1 VTEIT
6 WLILALAVG
15 IVFDLI
21 ASTTKSAFTHVRL
34 PYLINIHEKGEQK
47 VEGTLNLLEKAGMR
61 TALRL
66 ALIFSHFLV
75 AGAVM
80 LLVKSLIPALS
91 LAYTLLSL
99 LVVMF
104 VVSVIEFMLER
115 LVLNDP
121 ERAAMRWSGM
131 AALINV
137 FFSPF
142 TKVMMAILGDKAEKV
157 TLSVTDEALR
167 NWVDEDH
174 SESTLEQNERE
185 MIYSIFRFS
194 DIMAKDIM
202 VPRMDLH
209 ALDIT
214 TTISDARQE
223 FIRAGHSRVP
233 IYDDTIDNIVGL
245 LYAKDLL
252 NVVDGNDSIACQK
265 RLLRQS
271 YFVPE
276 TKKVDELLAEM
287 KKGGFHMALV
297 VDEYGG
303 VAGAVTLEDIV
314 EEIVGEIKD
323 EYDQGE
329 EQLYHKIGE
338 NEFLFLGRAT
348 ISEFNEVV
356 GSRLSD
362 EHADTL
368 GGLIYGEFGRV
379 PQPGEVVVLDGV
391 QFTAEEV
398 VARRIK
404 KVKAKL
410 NMSAAELLESEAP
423 IVD

>member
-1 VTEIT
+1 MTDLP
-6 WLILALAVG
+6 WLIAALAVG

-34 PYLINIHEKGEQK
+34 PYLLNIREKGEQK
-47 VEGTLNLLEKAGMR
+47 VERTLNLLEKAGMR

-66 ALIFSHFLV
+66 GLIFSHFLV
-75 AGAVM
+75 AGTVM
-80 LLVKSLIPALS
+80 LLVRGLLPTLT
-91 LAYTLLSL
+91 LGYTLLI
-99 LVVMF
+99 LVGVMF
-104 VVSVIEFMLER
+104 VLSVAEFLLER
-115 LVLNDP
+115 WVLNDP
-121 ERAAMRWSGM
+121 ERAATAWSDM
-131 AALINV
+131 AASIN
-137 FFSPF
+137 FLFSPF

-167 NWVDEDH
+167 NWVTEAQP
-174 SESTLEQNERE
+174 ESTLEQNERE

-194 DIMAKDIM
+194 DTMAKDIM
-202 VPRMDLH
+202 VPRMDLLS
-209 ALDIT
+209 LDVN
-214 TTISDARQE
+214 TTISDARQA
-223 FIRAGHSRVP
+223 FISAGHSRVP

-252 NVVDGNDSIACQK
+252 SVVDGTDTIANQK
-265 RLLRQS
+265 RLLRQA

-276 TKKVDELLAEM
+276 TKKVDDLLAEM
-287 KKGGFHMALV
+287 KKGGIHMALV

-329 EQLYHKIGE
+329 EQLYQILGDGE
-338 NEFLFLGRAT
+338 YLFLGRAT
-348 ISEFNEVV
+348 IGEFNEVA
-356 GSRLSD
+356 GSNLSD
-362 EHADTL
+362 ENADTL
-368 GGLIYGEFGRV
+368 GGLIYGELGHV
-379 PQPGEVVVLDGV
+379 PQPGETVVLDGV

-398 VARRIK
+398 VSRRIK

-410 NMSAAELLESEAP
+410 NPTAAELLESEAP
-423 IVD
+423 FVD

>member
-1 VTEIT
+1 VTDLP
-6 WLILALAVG
+6 WLIAALTVG

-34 PYLINIHEKGEQK
+34 PYLLNIREKGEQK
-47 VEGTLNLLEKAGMR
+47 VERTLNLLEKAGMR

-66 ALIFSHFLV
+66 GLIFSHFLV

-80 LLVKSLIPALS
+80 LLVRGLLPTLTLGYSFLILIG
-91 LAYTLLSL
+91 
-99 LVVMF
+99 VMF
-104 VVSVIEFMLER
+104 VLSVSEFLLER
-115 LVLNDP
+115 WVLNDP
-121 ERAAMRWSGM
+121 ERAAVAWSDM
-131 AALINV
+131 AALIN
-137 FFSPF
+137 FLFSPF

-167 NWVDEDH
+167 NWVTEAQP
-174 SESTLEQNERE
+174 ESTLEQNERE

-194 DIMAKDIM
+194 DTMAKDIM
-202 VPRMDLH
+202 VPRMDLLS
-209 ALDIT
+209 LDVN
-214 TTISDARQE
+214 TTISDARQA
-223 FIRAGHSRVP
+223 FISAGHSRVP

-252 NVVDGNDSIACQK
+252 SVVDGTDTIANQK
-265 RLLRQS
+265 RLLRQA

-276 TKKVDELLAEM
+276 TKKVDDLLAEM
-287 KKGGFHMALV
+287 KKGGIHMALV

-329 EQLYHKIGE
+329 EQLYQILGDGE
-338 NEFLFLGRAT
+338 YLFLGRAT
-348 ISEFNEVV
+348 ISEFNEVA
-356 GSRLSD
+356 GSNLSD
-362 EHADTL
+362 ENADTL
-368 GGLIYGEFGRV
+368 GGLIYGELGHV
-379 PQPGEVVVLDGV
+379 PQPGETVVLDGV

-398 VARRIK
+398 VSRRIK

-410 NMSAAELLESEAP
+410 NPTAAELLESEAP
-423 IVD
+423 FVD

>member
-1 VTEIT
+1 MTET
-6 WLILALAVG
+6 SWLILALALG

-21 ASTTKSAFTHVRL
+21 SSATKSAFTHVRL

-47 VEGTLNLLEKAGMR
+47 VERTINLLEKAGMR

-66 ALIFSHFLV
+66 ALAFSHFLV
-75 AGAVM
+75 AGALV
-80 LLVKSLIPALS
+80 LLVRKLYPNLS
-91 LAYTLLSL
+91 LGYTLLI
-99 LVVMF
+99 LVAAMLVL
-104 VVSVIEFMLER
+104 SVFEFMLEKW
-115 LVLNDP
+115 VLNNP
-121 ERAAMRWSGM
+121 ERSALRWSDM
-131 AALINV
+131 AAFINLV
-137 FFSPF
+137 FSPS

-174 SESTLEQNERE
+174 SESTLEKGERE

-194 DIMAKDIM
+194 DTLAKDIM

-252 NVVDGNDSIACQK
+252 SVVDGNDSIACQK

-329 EQLYHKIGE
+329 EQLYQKLGDD
-338 NEFLFLGRAT
+338 EFLFLGRAT
-348 ISEFNEVV
+348 ISEFNEIV

-368 GGLIYGEFGRV
+368 GGLIYGALGRV

-398 VARRIK
+398 VTRRIK

-410 NMSAAELLESEAP
+410 NLSAVDLIESEAP
-423 IVD
+423 LVD

>member
-1 VTEIT
+1 VTET
-6 WLILALAVG
+6 NWLILALALG

-21 ASTTKSAFTHVRL
+21 SSTTKSAFTHVRL
-34 PYLINIHEKGEQK
+34 PYLINIPEKGEQK
-47 VEGTLNLLEKAGMR
+47 VERTINLLEKAGMR

-66 ALIFSHFLV
+66 ALAFSHFLL
-75 AGAVM
+75 AGAVV
-80 LLVKSLIPALS
+80 LLVKKLYPNLN
-91 LAYTLLSL
+91 LGYTLLI
-99 LVVMF
+99 LVAAMF
-104 VVSVIEFMLER
+104 VVSVIEFLLEKW
-115 LVLNDP
+115 VLNDP
-121 ERAAMRWSGM
+121 ERSAFRWSDM

-137 FFSPF
+137 VFSPS
-142 TKVMMAILGDKAEKV
+142 TKVMMTILGDKAEKV

-167 NWVDEDH
+167 NWVDENH
-174 SESTLEQNERE
+174 SESTLEKGERE

-194 DIMAKDIM
+194 DTLAKDIM

-209 ALDIT
+209 ALEIN

-329 EQLYHKIGE
+329 EQLYHKLGDG
-338 NEFLFLGRAT
+338 EFLFLGRAT
-348 ISEFNEVV
+348 INEFNEIA

-368 GGLIYGEFGRV
+368 GGLIYGALGRV

-410 NMSAAELLESEAP
+410 NLGAVDLIESEAP
-423 IVD
+423 LVD

>member
-1 VTEIT
+1 MTELI
-6 WLILALAVG
+6 WLILALTLG
-15 IVFDLI
+15 IVFDLVSS
-21 ASTTKSAFTHVRL
+21 ATKSAFTHVRL

-47 VEGTLNLLEKAGMR
+47 VERTLNLLEKAGMR

-75 AGAVM
+75 AGSAM
-80 LLVKSLIPALS
+80 LLLKLLFPALT
-91 LAYTLLSL
+91 LGYTLLIL
-99 LVVMF
+99 IALMF

-115 LVLNDP
+115 WVLNDP
-121 ERAAMRWSGM
+121 ERAALQWSGM
-131 AALINV
+131 AALIN
-137 FFSPF
+137 FLFIPF
-142 TKVMMAILGDKAEKV
+142 TKVMMTILGDKAEKV

-167 NWVDEDH
+167 NWVTEDQP
-174 SESTLEQNERE
+174 ESTLEQNERE
-185 MIYSIFRFS
+185 MIYSIFHFS
-194 DIMAKDIM
+194 DTMAKDIM
-202 VPRMDLH
+202 VPRMDLLS
-209 ALDIT
+209 LDVN
-214 TTISDARQE
+214 TTISDARQS
-223 FIRAGHSRVP
+223 FISAGHSRVP

-252 NVVDGNDSIACQK
+252 SVVDGQDTIANQK
-265 RLLRQS
+265 RLLRQA

-287 KKGGFHMALV
+287 KKGGIHMALV

-323 EYDQGE
+323 EYDQLE
-329 EQLYHKIGE
+329 EQLYQKLGE
-338 NEFLFLGRAT
+338 DEYLFQGRTT
-348 ISEFNEVV
+348 ISEFNEII
-356 GSRLSD
+356 GSKLSD

-368 GGLIYGEFGRV
+368 GGLIYGELGRV
-379 PQPGEVVVLDGV
+379 PQAGESVVLNGV

-398 VARRIK
+398 VSRRIK

-410 NMSAAELLESEAP
+410 NLSAAELLESEDP
-423 IVD
+423 LVD

>member
-1 VTEIT
+1 MTDLL
-6 WLILALAVG
+6 WLILALTLG
-15 IVFDLI
+15 IVFDLVSS
-21 ASTTKSAFTHVRL
+21 ATKSAFTHVRL

-47 VEGTLNLLEKAGMR
+47 VERTLNLLEKAGMR

-75 AGAVM
+75 AGSAM
-80 LLVKSLIPALS
+80 LLLKLLFPAL
-91 LAYTLLSL
+91 TLGYIL
-99 LVVMF
+99 LILIALMF

-115 LVLNDP
+115 WVLNDP
-121 ERAAMRWSGM
+121 ERAALQWSGM
-131 AALINV
+131 AALIN
-137 FFSPF
+137 FLFIPF
-142 TKVMMAILGDKAEKV
+142 TKVMMTILGDKAEKV

-167 NWVDEDH
+167 NWVTEDQP
-174 SESTLEQNERE
+174 ESTLEQNERE
-185 MIYSIFRFS
+185 MIYSIFHFS
-194 DIMAKDIM
+194 DTMAKDIM
-202 VPRMDLH
+202 VPRMDLLS
-209 ALDIT
+209 LDVN
-214 TTISDARQE
+214 TTISDARQS
-223 FIRAGHSRVP
+223 FISAGHSRVP

-252 NVVDGNDSIACQK
+252 SVVDGQDTIANQK
-265 RLLRQS
+265 RLLRQA

-287 KKGGFHMALV
+287 KKGGIHMALV

-323 EYDQGE
+323 EYDQLE
-329 EQLYHKIGE
+329 EQLYQKLGE
-338 NEFLFLGRAT
+338 DEYLFQGRTT
-348 ISEFNEVV
+348 ISEFNEIV
-356 GSRLSD
+356 GSKLSD

-368 GGLIYGEFGRV
+368 GGLIYGELGRV
-379 PQPGEVVVLDGV
+379 PQAGETVVLNGV

-398 VARRIK
+398 VSRRIK

-410 NMSAAELLESEAP
+410 NLSAAELLESEDP
-423 IVD
+423 LVD

>member
-1 VTEIT
+1 MTET
-6 WLILALAVG
+6 SWLILALALG

-21 ASTTKSAFTHVRL
+21 SSATKSAFTHVRL

-47 VEGTLNLLEKAGMR
+47 VERTMNLLEKAGMR

-66 ALIFSHFLV
+66 ALVFSHFLV
-75 AGAVM
+75 AGAVV
-80 LLVKSLIPALS
+80 LLMRKLYANLS
-91 LAYTLLSL
+91 LGYTLLI
-99 LVVMF
+99 LVAAM
-104 VVSVIEFMLER
+104 
-115 LVLNDP
+115 LVLSVFEFLLEKWVLNNP
-121 ERAAMRWSGM
+121 ERSALRWSDM
-131 AALINV
+131 AAFINV
-137 FFSPF
+137 VFSPS
-142 TKVMMAILGDKAEKV
+142 TKVMMTILGDKAEKV
-157 TLSVTDEALR
+157 TLTVTDEALR
-167 NWVDEDH
+167 NWVEEDQ
-174 SESTLEQNERE
+174 SESTLEKGERE

-194 DIMAKDIM
+194 DTLAKDIM

-209 ALDIT
+209 ALDVN

-252 NVVDGNDSIACQK
+252 SVVDGNDTIACQK

-323 EYDQGE
+323 EYDQAE
-329 EQLYHKIGE
+329 EQLYQKLGDD
-338 NEFLFLGRAT
+338 EFIFLGRAT
-348 ISEFNEVV
+348 INEFNEIT

-368 GGLIYGEFGRV
+368 GGLIYGELGRV
-379 PQPGEVVVLDGV
+379 PQPGELVVLDGV

-398 VARRIK
+398 VTRRIK

-410 NMSAAELLESEAP
+410 NLSAVDLIESEAP
-423 IVD
+423 LVD

>member
-1 VTEIT
+1 MTDLP
-6 WLILALAVG
+6 WLIAALAVG

-34 PYLINIHEKGEQK
+34 PYLLNIREKGEQK
-47 VEGTLNLLEKAGMR
+47 VERTLNLLEKAGMR

-66 ALIFSHFLV
+66 GLIFSHFLV

-80 LLVKSLIPALS
+80 LLVRAFLPTLT
-91 LAYTLLSL
+91 LGYTLLIL
-99 LVVMF
+99 IGVMF
-104 VVSVIEFMLER
+104 VLSVGEFLLER
-115 LVLNDP
+115 WVLNDP
-121 ERAAMRWSGM
+121 ERAAVAWSGM
-131 AALINV
+131 AASIN
-137 FFSPF
+137 FLFSPF

-167 NWVDEDH
+167 NWVTEAQP
-174 SESTLEQNERE
+174 ESTLEQNERE

-194 DIMAKDIM
+194 DTMAKDIM
-202 VPRMDLH
+202 VPRMDLLS
-209 ALDIT
+209 LDVN
-214 TTISDARQE
+214 TTISDARQA
-223 FIRAGHSRVP
+223 FISAGHSRVP

-252 NVVDGNDSIACQK
+252 SVVDGTDTIANQK
-265 RLLRQS
+265 RLLRQA

-276 TKKVDELLAEM
+276 TKKVDDLLAEM
-287 KKGGFHMALV
+287 KKGGIHMALV

-329 EQLYHKIGE
+329 EQLYQILGDGE
-338 NEFLFLGRAT
+338 YLFLGRAT
-348 ISEFNEVV
+348 ISEFNEVA
-356 GSRLSD
+356 GSNLSD
-362 EHADTL
+362 ENADTL
-368 GGLIYGEFGRV
+368 GGLIYGELGHV
-379 PQPGEVVVLDGV
+379 PQPGETVVLDGV

-398 VARRIK
+398 VSRRIK

-410 NMSAAELLESEAP
+410 NPTAAELLESEVP
-423 IVD
+423 FVD